1 MKRPSG
7 RDYPYRRNAEGK
19 PLCRWCGVI
28 VTPPRRTF
36 CSDKC
41 VAEFKEQTDFTHAR
55 HQVFARD
62 RGKCAA
68 CGANTL
74 KIRRILSGLHHG
86 FHQDGKQHI
95 ADHKAWRFYA
105 EHLRVGRNRAFSGD
119 LWDADHIVEV
129 VRGGTNRLEN
139 LQTLCVSCHKDKT
152 KRLAQDRARERR
164 DSSRALLEEC
174 VM

>member
-1 MKRPSG
+1 MTRPSG

-19 PLCRWCGVI
+19 PLCRWCGSI

-36 CSDKC
+36 CSDNC
-41 VAEFKEQTDFTHAR
+41 VAAFKEEVDFSHAR

-62 RGKCAA
+62 RGICAA

-86 FHQDGKQHI
+86 FFYEDKKHI
-95 ADHKAWRFYA
+95 GNLNAWRWYA

-129 VRGGTNRLEN
+129 VRGGTNKLEN
-139 LQTLCVSCHKDKT
+139 LQTLCVSCHKEKT
-152 KRLAQDRARERR
+152 KRLAQERAKERR
-164 DSSRALLEEC
+164 DSHRLLFEA
-174 VM
+174 VN